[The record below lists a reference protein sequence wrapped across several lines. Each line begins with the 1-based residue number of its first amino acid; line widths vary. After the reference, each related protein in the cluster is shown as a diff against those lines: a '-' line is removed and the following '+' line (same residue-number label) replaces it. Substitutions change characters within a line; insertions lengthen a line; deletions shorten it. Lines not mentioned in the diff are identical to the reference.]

1 MANNPKKYAGEST
14 LSALVTKIKELFVT
28 KVDLETSL
36 SNKAEKS
43 HTHSIS
49 DTTNLQSTLDG
60 KVPTSRTINSKP
72 LTANVTLSAS
82 DVGAAPSTHDHD
94 DRYYTE
100 SEIDQK
106 LADKSDKT
114 HNHDSSYAAK
124 DHSHD
129 DYALSEVLDG
139 HTTNSDIHF
148 TAAERTKLSGIAA
161 GAQVNTITGVKG
173 NSESAYRTGN
183 VNITKANI
191 GLGNVDN
198 TSDANKPI
206 STAQQLAFD
215 ETNNAIETHT
225 KNADIHVTTTNKSN
239 WNAAYNHSQAAHART
254 DATKVED
261 SSTNGNIKINGTETN
276 VYSHPTSG
284 VTAGTYKSVT
294 VNAQGHI
301 TGGSNPTTLSGFG
314 ITDGALK
321 TDVANHNTSTSAHSD
336 IRELITGLTN
346 RLNTLANSDDTTL
359 DQMSEIVA
367 YIKSNKALI
376 DGITTNK
383 VNVADIIN
391 NLTTNVTNK
400 PLSAAQGVEIK
411 RLIDTLDSALDA
423 HDGSTTKHITSTE
436 RTNWNAAKTHA
447 DSAHAPSDAQKNQNA
462 FSNVKVGSTTI
473 AADTTTDTLELV
485 GSNVTITPDATNDK
499 VTISVA
505 DASTSGKGVV
515 QLTNSTSSTSTTTAA
530 TPNSVKSAYD
540 LANTAKTKADNAYT
554 LAEGKVDSLSDL
566 GITAT
571 AAELN
576 YMDGATSNVQ
586 TQIDEL
592 TDEFNAHTHG
602 ASDITSGILNAA
614 RLPDAS
620 ETAKGAVTTSAQT
633 FAGNKT
639 FTGSVSVKNLNAGE
653 STSSIGNSL
662 NPFDSAYVNTLN
674 VGTILN
680 SGSVL
685 NGGSFKL
692 TTSGTTTRDG
702 VATLTVGNSVA
713 SGNNG
718 NAQGTIEV
726 YNEGTGSAIIRTG
739 HDDNRNIYIY
749 LPENGG
755 TLITSDDLSG
765 YAKSTHNHSASNI
778 TSGILSV
785 ARGGTGNTDGY
796 VQAGALSGSTV
807 GALATAEGRNT
818 TASGSYSHAEGNY
831 TEATGSSSHAEGQ
844 NSTASG
850 TAAHAEGE
858 NTTASGAYSHAE
870 GENTLAS
877 SKHQHVQGKFNKE
890 DTAGTYAHIVGNGTG
905 TSTSS
910 RSNAHTL
917 DWSGNA
923 WFAGD
928 IYVGGISQT
937 DSDASKVI
945 TKADQKWNLLYDSG
959 EISAIANSISNIDV
973 SGYTNIQVLVRI
985 YNDGD
990 SVGSRAGSAIF
1001 KCANGKNYQFPVWA
1015 NMFSK
1020 SINTVYVMATFNLV
1034 DGWLICPCASRLI
1047 GDATTFEDT
1056 EGGTAGSL
1064 APTGSGMMKCTS
1076 PLSTLTISS
1085 LDQNSNYYFG
1095 MGSRV
1100 IVWGWN
1106 G

>member
-1 MANNPKKYAGEST
+1 MAQKKYANLST
-14 LSALVTKIKELFVT
+14 LSALVDNIKNLFATKS
-28 KVDLETSL
+28 DLNTGL
-36 SNKAEKS
+36 SGKADTGHK
-43 HTHSIS
+43 HSIS

-60 KVPTSRTINSKP
+60 KVPTTRTINNKP
-72 LTANVTLSAS
+72 LSANITLSAS
-82 DVGAAPSTHDHD
+82 DVGAAPSSVQTNLNTVSDTLNAH
-94 DRYYTE
+94 TE
-100 SEIDQK
+100 ND
-106 LADKSDKT
+106 
-114 HNHDSSYAAK
+114 
-124 DHSHD
+124 
-129 DYALSEVLDG
+129 
-139 HTTNSDIHF
+139 DIHF
-148 TAAERTKLSGIAA
+148 SATERTKLSGIAA

-173 NSESAYRTGN
+173 NSESSYRNGN

-206 STAQQLAFD
+206 STTQQLAFD
-215 ETNNAIETHT
+215 EVNDAIDTHT
-225 KNADIHVTTTNKSN
+225 ENTDIHVTTADKTN
-239 WNAAYNHSQAAHART
+239 WNSAYTHSTSAHART

-261 SSTNGNIKINGTETN
+261 STTNGNIKINGTETN
-276 VYSHPTSG
+276 VYSHPNSG

-294 VNAQGHI
+294 VNAQGHV
-301 TGGSNPTTLSGFG
+301 TGGSNPTTLAGFG

-321 TDVANHNTSTSAHSD
+321 SDVTNHNTSTSAHND
-336 IRELITGLTN
+336 IRDLITGLTT

-367 YIKSNKALI
+367 YIKANKALI
-376 DGITTNK
+376 DSVTTSK
-383 VNVADIIN
+383 VNVADIVN

-400 PLSAAQGVEIK
+400 PLSAAQGVAIK
-411 RLIDTLDSALDA
+411 ALIDALQSEVDTKVTA
-423 HDGSTTKHITSTE
+423 VSGKGLSTNDYTTTE
-436 RTNWNAAKTHA
+436 KNKLSGIA
-447 DSAHAPSDAQKNQNA
+447 SGAQVNQNA
-462 FSNVKVGSTTI
+462 FSNIKVGTTTI
-473 AADTTTDTLELV
+473 AADTTTDTLTLA
-485 GSNVTITPDATNDK
+485 GTNVTITPDATNDK
-499 VTISVA
+499 VTIAVA
-505 DASTSGKGVV
+505 DGTTSAKGVV
-515 QLTNSTSSTSTTTAA
+515 QLTDSVTSTSTTTAA
-530 TPNSVKSAYD
+530 TPKNVKAAYD
-540 LANTAKTKADNAYT
+540 LANTAKTTADGKANASHT
-554 LAEGKVDSLSDL
+554 HTVANITDL
-566 GITAT
+566 TVSAS
-571 AAELN
+571 ELN
-576 YMDGATSNVQ
+576 YMDGVTSNVQ
-586 TQIDEL
+586 AQLDGK
-592 TDEFNAHTHG
+592 ASGTHNHS
-602 ASDITSGILNAA
+602 ASDITSGTLNAA
-614 RLPDAS
+614 RLPEAS
-620 ETAKGAVTTSAQT
+620 ETAKGAVTTSSQT
-633 FAGNKT
+633 FAGSKT

-702 VATLTVGNSVA
+702 VTTLTVGNSVA

-778 TSGILSV
+778 TSGILPI
-785 ARGGTGNTDGY
+785 ARGGTGNSNGY
-796 VQAGALSGSTV
+796 VQVGALSGSTV

-844 NSTASG
+844 NTTASN

-870 GENTLAS
+870 GENTIAS
-877 SKHQHVQGKFNKE
+877 AKHQHVQGKFNKE
-890 DTAGTYAHIVGNGTG
+890 DSAGTYAHIVGNGTG
-905 TSTSS
+905 ASTSS

-945 TKADQKWNLLYDSG
+945 TEADQKWSLIYDSG
-959 EISAIANSISNIDV
+959 EISAIANSIAGINV
-973 SGYTNIQVLVRI
+973 SGYTKFRIAVRC

-990 SVGSRAGSAIF
+990 SLGDRSGSVIF
-1001 KCANGKNYQFPVWA
+1001 KAQNGKSYQFPVWT

-1020 SINTVYVMATFNLV
+1020 SISTVSAMADFEVTDDWLV
-1034 DGWLICPCASRLI
+1034 CPHASRLVGEI
-1047 GDATTFEDT
+1047 DIFTET
-1056 EGGTAGSL
+1056 EGGTANNL
-1064 APTGSGMMKCTS
+1064 TYTGSSIMKCTS
-1076 PLSTLTISS
+1076 PLSTLTISN
-1085 LDQNSNYYFG
+1085 LDQNSKYYFG
-1095 MGSRV
+1095 IYSRV
-1100 IVWGWN
+1100 MVWGCK
-1106 G
+1106 

>member
-14 LSALVTKIKELFVT
+14 LSALVTKIKELFVKKT
-28 KVDLETSL
+28 DFDAAL
-36 SNKAEKS
+36 SGKANSS

-60 KVPTSRTINSKP
+60 KVPTSRTINNKS

-82 DVGAAPSTHDHD
+82 DVGAASSTHSHD

-100 SEIDQK
+100 TEIDQK
-106 LADKSDKT
+106 LADKSGKT
-114 HNHDSSYAAK
+114 HNHDTVYAAK

-129 DYALSEVLDG
+129 EYALSEALDN

-173 NSESAYRTGN
+173 NSESSYRTGN

-215 ETNNAIETHT
+215 QVNGAIETHT
-225 KNADIHVTTTNKSN
+225 ENDDIHVTTTDKTN
-239 WNAAYNHSQAAHART
+239 WNAAHTHSTSAHART

-284 VTAGTYKSVT
+284 VAAGTYKSVS
-294 VNAQGHI
+294 VDAQGHVV
-301 TGGSNPTTLSGFG
+301 GGSNPTTLAGYG
-314 ITDGALK
+314 ITDAEPK
-321 TDVANHNTSTSAHSD
+321 NAVSTHNTSTSAHDD
-336 IRELITGLTN
+336 IRLLITNLTN
-346 RLNTLANSDDTTL
+346 KLNAVANSTDTDLDTLA
-359 DQMSEIVA
+359 EIVA
-367 YIKSNKALI
+367 YIKANKSLI
-376 DGITTNK
+376 DSVTTNK
-383 VNVADIIN
+383 VNVSDIIN

-400 PLSAAQGVEIK
+400 PLSAAQGVAIK
-411 RLIDTLDSALDA
+411 TLIDALDSALDTHNA
-423 HDGSTTKHITSTE
+423 DTTKHITSTE

-447 DSAHAPSDAQKNQNA
+447 DSAHAPSNAEKNQNA

-499 VTISVA
+499 VTIAVA
-505 DASTSGKGVV
+505 DATTSAKGVV
-515 QLTNSTSSTSTTTAA
+515 QLSDSVTSDSSTTAA
-530 TPNSVKSAYD
+530 TSYSVRAAHKLAGQAYD
-540 LANTAKTKADNAYT
+540 LANSKADHTHNHT
-554 LAEGKVDSLSDL
+554 VSQIGDL
-566 GITAT
+566 TVSAS
-571 AAELN
+571 ELN
-576 YMDGATSNVQ
+576 YMDGVTSNVQ
-586 TQIDEL
+586 AQLDSKASSGH
-592 TDEFNAHTHG
+592 NHSG
-602 ASDITSGILNAA
+602 SDITSGTVSAS
-614 RLPDAS
+614 RLPVAS
-620 ETAKGAVTTSAQT
+620 NSASGIINTSTQTIAGQKT
-633 FAGNKT
+633 FASQIIAKDGILTNKNIVPDT
-639 FTGSVSVKNLNAGE
+639 ASTRDIGTSMLPFKGVYAKDLYVKPQV
-653 STSSIGNSL
+653 I
-662 NPFDSAYVNTLN
+662 
-674 VGTILN
+674 
-680 SGSVL
+680 
-685 NGGSFKL
+685 GGSISYCGRFIAEQA
-692 TTSGTTTRDG
+692 GTTTTRG
-702 VATLTVGNSVA
+702 VTTLEVGNFIEE
-713 SGNNG
+713 GRDG
-718 NAQGTIEV
+718 NAQGYIEIF
-726 YNEGTGSAIIRTG
+726 NNNTGSVILSTS
-739 HDDNRNIYIY
+739 HDDDRDLHVY

-755 TLITSDDLSG
+755 TLVTNNNVYTKDE
-765 YAKSTHNHSASNI
+765 
-778 TSGILSV
+778 V
-785 ARGGTGNTDGY
+785 
-796 VQAGALSGSTV
+796 
-807 GALATAEGRNT
+807 
-818 TASGSYSHAEGNY
+818 YS
-831 TEATGSSSHAEGQ
+831 
-844 NSTASG
+844 
-850 TAAHAEGE
+850 
-858 NTTASGAYSHAE
+858 
-870 GENTLAS
+870 
-877 SKHQHVQGKFNKE
+877 
-890 DTAGTYAHIVGNGTG
+890 
-905 TSTSS
+905 
-910 RSNAHTL
+910 
-917 DWSGNA
+917 
-923 WFAGD
+923 
-928 IYVGGISQT
+928 
-937 DSDASKVI
+937 
-945 TKADQKWNLLYDSG
+945 KADQKWNLLYDSG

-990 SVGSRAGSAIF
+990 SVGSRNGSAIF

-1106 G
+1106 A